1 MGCPITVLMVENNR
15 TETARQNSR
24 NGFLVSQFEP
34 KIIEI
39 FLAQIRPVVIFRA
52 RFESSGGKNLTQ
64 P

>member
-1 MGCPITVLMVENNR
+1 MVENNR